1 MVLQLM
7 KLAIEASTATTIDP
21 ESEKYFYVTEAQVEP
36 GTSLDIDVA
45 DFFDNTGTAV
55 VELPELITDNSYYNV
70 SVNGVLQM
78 QGLTTYTPGATG
90 VGSLEI
96 DVPADSEA
104 IIVGTPVVLEVVVF
118 DPTSTTEI
126 TT

>member
-7 KLAIEASTATTIDP
+7 KLAIEASTTTAIDP
-21 ESEKYFYVTEAQVEP
+21 ESEKYFYVTEAEVTP
-36 GTSLDIDVA
+36 GTSLDIDAA

-96 DVPADSEA
+96 DVPADSDA
-104 IIVGTPVVLEVVVF
+104 IIVGTPVVLEILAF
-118 DPTSTTEI
+118 DPTSTTEVI
-126 TT
+126 T